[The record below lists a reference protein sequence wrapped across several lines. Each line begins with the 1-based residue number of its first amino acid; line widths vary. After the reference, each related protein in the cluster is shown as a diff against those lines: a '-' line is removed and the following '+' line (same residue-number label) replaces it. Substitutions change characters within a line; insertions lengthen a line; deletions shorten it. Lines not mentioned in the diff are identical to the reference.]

1 MPKPVFHLW
10 IASQLAEQDPSLYS
24 PDFFLGH
31 IAPDAALSRKD
42 PPADFK
48 NITHLARTTEDK
60 SLWTRSVKDYYASLP
75 TPTLFDLGFCMHI
88 ITDIE
93 FRKFM
98 RSYYD
103 QFHVPSTDRDVYDEA
118 LIPLLLQQLFN
129 TPDEYQDC
137 VRLAQASTLT
147 CFPFSLTQEDMEANI
162 RYAADAYPE
171 SDTGLLPLIPVPD
184 GQAVGGAII
193 EVLRHTF

>member
-10 IASQLAEQDPSLYS
+10 IARQLAQRDPSLHS

-31 IAPDAALSRKD
+31 IAPDAALSRKN
-42 PPADFK
+42 PQVNFK
-48 NITHLARTTEDK
+48 DITHLVTSTNDK
-60 SLWTRSVKDYYASLP
+60 ALWTQAVKDYYASLSAP
-75 TPTLFDLGFCMHI
+75 SLFDLGFCMHI

-118 LIPLLLQQLFN
+118 LIPLLLQQLFASR
-129 TPDEYQDC
+129 DEYLEC
-137 VRLAQASTLT
+137 VQLAQTSSITN
-147 CFPFSLTQEDMEANI
+147 FPFSLSREEMDANI
-162 RYAADAYPE
+162 CYAESAYPE
-171 SDTGLLPLIPVPD
+171 IETIALPLIPVPD
-184 GQAVGGAII
+184 GKAVGLDII
-193 EVLRHTF
+193 EVLQHTF